1 MSPVFDFEQG
11 LPDVVG
17 PLDTAAVTEL
27 WRFELFSCTSSS
39 FSCAGTLFPRG
50 KCCHFFFAEGLVGVD
65 KHVFEMVSLVTS
77 VTLLLDYIFVQLLV
91 NVEVIPKH
99 KRLNTV

>member
-1 MSPVFDFEQG
+1 MVC
-11 LPDVVG
+11 

-27 WRFELFSCTSSS
+27 WRLELFSCTSS
-39 FSCAGTLFPRG
+39 FSCAGALFPRG
-50 KCCHFFFAEGLVGVD
+50 KCCYFFFVEGLVGVD
-65 KHVFEMVSLVTS
+65 KHVFQIVSLVTS
-77 VTLLLDYIFVQLLV
+77 VTLSLDYILDQLLV

>member
-1 MSPVFDFEQG
+1 MVC
-11 LPDVVG
+11 

-27 WRFELFSCTSSS
+27 WRLELFSCTSSS
-39 FSCAGTLFPRG
+39 FSCAGALFPRG
-50 KCCHFFFAEGLVGVD
+50 KCCYFFAEGLVGVD
-65 KHVFEMVSLVTS
+65 KHVFQIVSLVTS
-77 VTLLLDYIFVQLLV
+77 VTLSLDYILDLLLV